1 MQIANKCILLMALV
15 LSAFYA
21 QSQIHKVY
29 TGKEG
34 RKSCEITI
42 YDSGYV
48 DVVPQFPGGDR
59 AMMKFINE
67 TRRYPVEAY
76 NNKVQGRV
84 VCSFV
89 VYPDGTINV
98 ISVIKGVEESL
109 DREAVRI
116 IQEMPRW
123 MAGTIGEQPVPVS
136 CVLTI
141 PFRL

>member
-1 MQIANKCILLMALV
+1 
-15 LSAFYA
+15 
-21 QSQIHKVY
+21 
-29 TGKEG
+29 
-34 RKSCEITI
+34 
-42 YDSGYV
+42 
-48 DVVPQFPGGDR
+48 
-59 AMMKFINE
+59 MMKFINE

-89 VYPDGTINV
+89 VYPDGSINA

-141 PFRL
+141 PFTIFYTVIVLIVKIGKFIVVDVIWKLFCLVFAKR